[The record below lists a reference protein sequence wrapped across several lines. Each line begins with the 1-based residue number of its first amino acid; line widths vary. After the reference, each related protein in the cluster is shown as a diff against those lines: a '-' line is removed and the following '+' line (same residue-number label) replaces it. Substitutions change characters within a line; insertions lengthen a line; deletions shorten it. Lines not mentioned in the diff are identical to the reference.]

1 MPKPQFSDQD
11 VENLARLISRADGVV
26 GNAAGWLFIH
36 AEQRDRYRRYA
47 RAVLRDGYRLP

>member
-26 GNAAGWLFIH
+26 GNAAGWSFIH